1 MSKEIDLV
9 VHKNVEDRESRDKYI
24 LRKLKEES
32 ALDKQVGGSHYKDC
46 VIQPVE
52 FIAKNEILFLEG
64 NIIKYATRHAKK
76 GEGRKDIEKI
86 IHYAQLILELY
97 YDNK

>member
-9 VHKNVEDRESRDKYI
+9 IHKNVEDRENRDSYI

-46 VIQPVE
+46 MIQPVE
-52 FIAKNEILFLEG
+52 FIAKNKIGFLEG
-64 NIIKYATRHAKK
+64 NIIKYVTRYKEKNGIEDLHKAEWYLAK
-76 GEGRKDIEKI
+76 
-86 IHYAQLILELY
+86 LIKQVR
-97 YDNK
+97 NQ